1 LVIAK
6 GIITNEELKAQSSE
20 QRANYLAVREA
31 VAVSPM
37 CGRFGASYRN
47 IKTVWNLRGDFSFE
61 KRGAVGTEPEHGPA
75 DDQRLHYIPDVLS
88 RTKRWT

>member
-1 LVIAK
+1 MIAK

-47 IKTVWNLRGDFSFE
+47 IRTVWNLRGDFSFE
-61 KRGAVGTEPEHGPA
+61 KRGAVGTELEHA
-75 DDQRLHYIPDVLS
+75 EIENDIS
-88 RTKRWT
+88 RHSGQDK